1 MGTDTIMDAK
11 KTLET
16 KAILEMKDQII
27 SKYGPWHVNNV
38 HLQDDVYTIGPTIV
52 GDEIK
57 LRRVVQCVLD
67 HTGGTAEGLRILDLG
82 CGEGIYSIEFARQ
95 GASCVAI
102 EGREPN
108 AEKVRFVKRVLSLDN
123 LEVLQGDVRNLSPAK
138 HGYFDVVLCLGIL
151 YHLTAP
157 EVFDFVATL
166 HEVCR
171 KICIVDTRVMLR
183 PKTRYVHNGE
193 TYWGSWGEE
202 HWPGDSK
209 EVKLAR
215 LGASL
220 DNEDNFWLSRPSI
233 YNLLSHV
240 GFTSI
245 YECNIPAE
253 PKKPGDRFTFVAIKG
268 QPCELLSAP
277 LIATQS
283 RDGMPERPV
292 PEHSRTYH
300 LLSGM
305 SHLLPWRAR
314 QFCKKLLGMDR
325 SLRGI

>member
-1 MGTDTIMDAK
+1 MDIKAIIDAK
-11 KTLET
+11 NEV
-16 KAILEMKDQII
+16 I

-38 HLQDDVYTIGPTIV
+38 GLKDDVYTMGPSIV

-67 HTGGTAEGLRILDLG
+67 HTGGTVEGLRILDLG
-82 CGEGIYSIEFARQ
+82 CGEGIYSIEFARR

-108 AEKVRFVKRVLSLDN
+108 AEKVRFVKRVLSLDD
-123 LEVLQGDVRNLSPAK
+123 LEVLQDDVRNLSAAK
-138 HGYFDVVLCLGIL
+138 YGYFDVVLCLGIL
-151 YHLTAP
+151 YHLPAP

-183 PKTRYVHNGE
+183 PNTRYVSNRA
-193 TYWGSWGEE
+193 TYHGSWGEE

-220 DNEDNFWLSRPSI
+220 DNETNFWLSRPSV
-233 YNLLSHV
+233 YNLLCNV
-240 GFTSI
+240 GFTSV
-245 YECNIPAE
+245 YECHIPAE
-253 PKKPGDRFTFVAIKG
+253 PKKPGDRLTFFAIKG
-268 QPCELLSAP
+268 QPCHLLSAP
-277 LIATQS
+277 LMAMQPC
-283 RDGMPERPV
+283 DGMPERPV
-292 PEHSRTYH
+292 LEHRKTFYVLRS
-300 LLSGM
+300 M

-314 QFCKKLLGMDR
+314 RFSKRLLGMDR